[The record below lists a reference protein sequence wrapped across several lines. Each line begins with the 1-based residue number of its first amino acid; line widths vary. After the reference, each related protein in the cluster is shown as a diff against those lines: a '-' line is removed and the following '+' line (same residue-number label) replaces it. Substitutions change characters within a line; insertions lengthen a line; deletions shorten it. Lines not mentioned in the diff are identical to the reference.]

1 MQRLLKGIR
10 KKVRPRTD
18 NLLSCHYKD
27 SLHHSDV
34 LLRHRRRCH
43 PTPPPADRSS
53 RSPPA
58 QHRLYPGVPV
68 SSSRN
73 DYRELSPEPVR
84 QRKRAR
90 ANDMEHDAPQSRP
103 RHEEDEDDL
112 DDDEQFGE
120 SSQFGRH
127 NGMGNGGVYNG
138 SNFYP
143 SDNEP
148 AYTPHLLPNFQHN
161 LSNQYQSQP
170 QSQAQSQPHPAQP
183 PNESVHLEDASVLL
197 SMAYP
202 TGMPM
207 ADAPQAAVA
216 DWETGQ
222 QTINAMMEAAQ
233 VERTSRNN
241 SSSEQSNID
250 PVFSSY
256 GNNVNLLGPTSWMQ
270 QEKGQGQ
277 DQSQSQSLE
286 GGWVGFVVW

>member
-1 MQRLLKGIR
+1 MEQ
-10 KKVRPRTD
+10 
-18 NLLSCHYKD
+18 
-27 SLHHSDV
+27 HSV
-34 LLRHRRRCH
+34 
-43 PTPPPADRSS
+43 
-53 RSPPA
+53 
-58 QHRLYPGVPV
+58 
-68 SSSRN
+68 
-73 DYRELSPEPVR
+73 
-84 QRKRAR
+84 
-90 ANDMEHDAPQSRP
+90 PQSRP

-161 LSNQYQSQP
+161 LSNQFQP
-170 QSQAQSQPHPAQP
+170 QPQPHAHPQQP

-207 ADAPQAAVA
+207 AEPPQAAVA

-233 VERTSRNN
+233 VERTSRSN
-241 SSSEQSNID
+241 SSSDQSNID

-256 GNNVNLLGPTSWMQ
+256 GNNLNLLGPTNWTQ

-277 DQSQSQSLE
+277 EQSQSQSQSLE
-286 GGWVGFVVW
+286 GGWVSAVVFTDGV